1 MKIRHTFCRGCEY
14 IPGRFTLKSSV
25 LVLILVILVTMT
37 LHSPVLVIA
46 QGADGLIVLPPDIS
60 AFPILTTQIKPPPAT
75 GGTPADLS
83 IADLTVQENG
93 RTVEVIAL
101 AKQRG
106 GVHFTL
112 VINGDRRLD
121 VRDIEGNAPYDRIR
135 TAFSDWVSWRRFSP
149 GDTFS
154 LVTQEGAMIRNTID
168 REAWV
173 EALENYQPN
182 FRTMVPDLASLE
194 TAINLTAERVV
205 PFGVDKALL
214 YITPPPTPEEI
225 TPVIALTE
233 TARSAGIRVHVWMI
247 GEDFFLSNDQ
257 GGALINLA
265 ALTGGE
271 FFHFTGME
279 ALPDPEIYLD
289 GMGVYY
295 TLSYESLIRE
305 RGTYAIRVIADTP
318 GGEISGESG
327 GFLIDVQPPKP
338 ILLSPPAMIVRQPP
352 QVWEGDLGDLGPAS
366 LDIEIMLEFPD
377 HYSRDLTASRLYVDG
392 NMVAE
397 RTAPPF
403 TTLTWDLTGLVE
415 PGDYLLQVE
424 VEDSLGLSGLTILT
438 PIRVEVHLPEAEPAL
453 PIQQVGMLV
462 IWVILALAVI
472 LLMIWIARHFL
483 QSALARQLAAKF
495 FDTKRKT
502 GSAGSDLT
510 DQDGVV
516 YPTLIPLEATSQD
529 WEQKAIRITGSFT
542 AFGCDHDQANQ
553 VLEGEQIAG
562 LHARLRLN
570 NGGWW
575 ISDCGSSGGTWVNYN
590 RVGREPVQLSPG
602 DVIHFGSAG
611 FRFTMIDVES
621 PPKAV
626 VMKYEPFL

>member
-1 MKIRHTFCRGCEY
+1 MKIRHTFCRGCECT
-14 IPGRFTLKSSV
+14 PGRFSLKSSV
-25 LVLILVILVTMT
+25 LALIPVIMVFLILYSP
-37 LHSPVLVIA
+37 LHVHA
-46 QGADGLIVLPPDIS
+46 QGDDGLIVLPPDIS
-60 AFPILTTQIKPPPAT
+60 TFPILTTQIKPPPAT
-75 GGTPADLS
+75 DGSAADLE

-121 VRDIEGNAPYDRIR
+121 VRDSDGNAPYDRIR

-168 REAWV
+168 RETWI

-225 TPVIALTE
+225 APVIALTE

-265 ALTGGE
+265 GLTGGE

-279 ALPDPEIYLD
+279 TLPDPEIYLD
-289 GMGVYY
+289 GMGVFY

-305 RGTYAIRVIADTP
+305 RGTFAIRVIASTP
-318 GGEISGESG
+318 SGEISGESG
-327 GFLIDVQPPKP
+327 EFLMDVQPPKP

-352 QVWEGDLGDLGPAS
+352 QDWEGDLGDLAPAS

-392 NMVAE
+392 RLVAE
-397 RTAPPF
+397 RTIDPF
-403 TTLTWDLTGLVE
+403 TTLTWDLTRLVE
-415 PGDYLLQVE
+415 PGEYSLQVE
-424 VEDSLGLSGLTILT
+424 VTDSLGLSGLTILT
-438 PIRVEVHLPEAEPAL
+438 PIRVDVRLPEAEPAP
-453 PIQQVGMLV
+453 PIQQIGILV
-462 IWVILALAVI
+462 IWVILAVAVI
-472 LLMIWIARHFL
+472 LLMIWLARHFL
-483 QSALARQLAAKF
+483 QSPLARQLAAKF
-495 FDTKRKT
+495 FDTQRKT
-502 GSAGSDLT
+502 GRAGSDLS
-510 DQDGVV
+510 DEDGIA
-516 YPTLIPLEATSQD
+516 YPTLIPLDATSQD
-529 WEQKAIRITGSFT
+529 WEGKAVHITERQTTFGSDP
-542 AFGCDHDQANQ
+542 AQVNQ
-553 VLEGEQIAG
+553 VLEGKEIAG
-562 LHARLRLN
+562 VHARLRLN

-590 RVGREPVQLSPG
+590 RMGREPYQLSPG

-621 PPKAV
+621 PPLAV
-626 VMKYEPFL
+626 VTKYEPIL